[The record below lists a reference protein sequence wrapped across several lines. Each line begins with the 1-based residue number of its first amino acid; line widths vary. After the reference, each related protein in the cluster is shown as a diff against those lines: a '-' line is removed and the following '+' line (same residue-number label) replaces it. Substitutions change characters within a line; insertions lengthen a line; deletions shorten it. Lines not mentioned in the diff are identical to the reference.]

1 MSSSSAITVGN
12 FDGVH
17 LGHASLVKVAREA
30 VGANGRVTVLSFDP
44 HPLSILRPERTPARL
59 TGFSRRSQM
68 LKNLGADEVIRL
80 EPTREFLELSAR
92 DFVAWVVQRHHP
104 SIMVEGPDFEFGK
117 SRSGTVATLCDLE
130 GQFHYQTKIIESVE
144 VKLSDGHLVRVS
156 SSMLRW
162 LISMGRVTD
171 AATLLGH
178 PYELAGQVVRGD
190 QRGRTIGVPTANLDH
205 EDLLLPADGVYS
217 GQAVLPDGTIHV
229 AAISVGR
236 KPTFNPG
243 SRICEA
249 HFLDYDGP
257 LDHYGWNLRV
267 RFHHWVRDQIAFPGV
282 EALRKQLQRD
292 IERVR
297 CTTTLVN
304 A

>member
-17 LGHASLVKVAREA
+17 LGHASLVRVAREA
-30 VGANGRVTVLSFDP
+30 VGATGRVTVLSFDP

-59 TGFSRRSQM
+59 TGFSHRSQL

-80 EPTREFLELSAR
+80 EPTRDFLDLSAR
-92 DFVAWVVQRHHP
+92 DFVGWVVQRYQP
-104 SIMVEGPDFEFGK
+104 SIVVEGPDFQFGK
-117 SRSGTVATLCDLE
+117 SRSGNVQTLCDLE
-130 GQFHYQTKIIESVE
+130 SHFNYKTKIIEPVE
-144 VKLSDGHLVRVS
+144 EKLTDGHLVRVS

-171 AATLLGH
+171 ASRLLGH
-178 PYELAGQVVRGD
+178 PYELTGEVVRGD

-205 EDLLLPADGVYS
+205 EDRLLPADGVYS
-217 GQAVLPDGTIHV
+217 GQAELPDGTVHV

-249 HFLDYDGP
+249 HLLDYDGP

-267 RFHHWVRDQIAFPGV
+267 RFHHWIRDQIAFPGV
-282 EALRKQLQRD
+282 EALKRQLRRD

-297 CTTTLVN
+297 NTATLVN